1 MVIVCTILAAVAQV
15 FLKYGTQHPL
25 PPVALGDP
33 STWMPFIGG
42 LVTDAP
48 LIIGYTLH
56 GGNAALLILAL
67 REGQLSVLYPIYALS
82 YVWVNML
89 SMYFFGEMLNLWK
102 TVGIV
107 LVIAGVA
114 MIGRVTEHQ

>member
-25 PPVALGDP
+25 PPFALGDP
-33 STWMPFIGG
+33 STWVPFAVG
-42 LVTDAP
+42 LATDAP

-67 REGQLSVLYPIYALS
+67 RDGQLSVLYPIYALS

-89 SMYFFGEMLNLWK
+89 SMYFFGEMLNVWK
-102 TVGIV
+102 TLGIV

-114 MIGRVTEHQ
+114 MIGRVSGHE